1 MSENTI
7 WDQTSSI
14 LITYNYTNED
24 DLKEFRKTL
33 DKQLNSSKVEAI
45 IIIVSIPKGLDKNS
59 LSPHFLIYFNSPS
72 DYTFFGK
79 LKDMQLVN
87 ELKKPYDLLL
97 SFGKVKRNIERYI
110 HKMKFTR
117 KIMINAELI
126 NDPSYELE
134 LNSASDSPKE
144 MINFVIQTLQKID
157 NNELYV

>member
-1 MSENTI
+1 MSEKTI
-7 WDQTSSI
+7 WEQTGSL

-33 DKQLNSSKVEAI
+33 DQQLNTSKVERV

-79 LKDMQLVN
+79 LKDMQLEN
-87 ELKKPYDLLL
+87 ELKNSFDLLL

-110 HKMKFTR
+110 HKMNISR

-144 MINFVIQTLQKID
+144 MVNFVIQTLQKID
-157 NNELYV
+157 TNEQYV

>member
-7 WDQTSSI
+7 WDRTSSL

-33 DKQLNSSKVEAI
+33 DQHLNSSKVERV
-45 IIIVSIPKGLDKNS
+45 IIIVSIPKSINKDS
-59 LSPHFLIYFNSPS
+59 LPPHFLIYYNSPV

-79 LKDMQLVN
+79 LKDMQLKN
-87 ELKKPYDLLL
+87 ELKKSFDLLL

-110 HKMKFTR
+110 HKMNIAK

-144 MINFVIQTLQKID
+144 MINFVVQTLQKID
-157 NNELYV
+157 NNELHV

>member
-1 MSENTI
+1 MSEKTI
-7 WDQTSSI
+7 WDQTGSL

-33 DKQLNSSKVEAI
+33 DQQLNTSKVERV

-79 LKDMQLVN
+79 LKDMQLEN
-87 ELKKPYDLLL
+87 ELKNSFDLLL

-110 HKMKFTR
+110 HKMSISK

-157 NNELYV
+157 TNEQYV

>member
-7 WDQTSSI
+7 WEQTSSL

-33 DKQLNSSKVEAI
+33 DQQLNTSKVERV

-79 LKDMQLVN
+79 LKDMQLEN
-87 ELKKPYDLLL
+87 ELKNSFDLLL

-110 HKMKFTR
+110 HKMSISK

-157 NNELYV
+157 TNEQYV

>member
-1 MSENTI
+1 MSEKTI
-7 WDQTSSI
+7 WDQTSSL

-33 DKQLNSSKVEAI
+33 DQQLNSSKVERV
-45 IIIVSIPKGLDKNS
+45 IIIVSIPKGIDKNS

-79 LKDMQLVN
+79 LKDMQLEN
-87 ELKKPYDLLL
+87 ELKNPFDLLL
-97 SFGKVKRNIERYI
+97 SFGKVKRSIERYI
-110 HKMKFTR
+110 HKMNIAK

-157 NNELYV
+157 NNELHV